1 MTRPGRSFPRHPRR
15 AGRRAAWRIAAC
27 IALCVVAPAR
37 ATIAP
42 SVPPAPAPGWRTTL
56 SEFGDARPGSALTR
70 FAYAD
75 PAPPRDGTLTLSNY
89 GEVSSYDSL
98 NPFLLRGN
106 AAPDVLNLAFETLM
120 QRSLD
125 EVGVQYPLLA
135 DRVALAPD
143 GLSATFHLDP
153 AARFSNGDRVT
164 ADDVR
169 YSFECLTNPATSP
182 VYSSRYALIRD
193 AVVVDAHTVRFE
205 FRRADRR
212 AALTAGDLYVFS
224 RNWGRTPDG
233 GTPRFD
239 QLATVE
245 PLASGPYVIASRASN
260 REIVYRRNPRYWGEN
275 LPARRGMFNFSTI
288 RFRLYS
294 DPYAPLQAFRAGEID
309 ALFEGSAEQW
319 THNYGGP
326 GFANGTLHKHEFPE
340 YGINGA
346 QGLIFNLRRA
356 KFQDVRVR
364 EAIGL
369 ALDYEWIN
377 RNMFYEQYTR
387 SRSYF
392 DGSEFAATGAP
403 GDAELALLEPL
414 RDAVPPVVFG
424 PLPPQPDTSSP
435 NGLRRNLARA
445 EALLASAGWQ
455 YRDGVLR
462 NASGAPL
469 TVELLDD
476 GSGMERILMI
486 VVRNLRRLG
495 VDARLRIMDQ
505 AVINERLKHFDFDM
519 TTVGYRPASIPG
531 AELARRFGS
540 AAARTPGSE
549 NYAGVASPAIDTLID
564 AVQRAPSESALVA
577 ATRALD
583 RVLLGEHIMVPEW
596 HITHARIA
604 WNARIAPPSSV
615 PRQYGWAD
623 WVIGWW
629 HPQAGAPLRNDGGRS

>member
-1 MTRPGRSFPRHPRR
+1 MARAGRSFPHRSRR
-15 AGRRAAWRIAAC
+15 TGRRAASRIAAC
-27 IALCVVAPAR
+27 IALCVVASAR
-37 ATIAP
+37 AAITPAAAT
-42 SVPPAPAPGWRTTL
+42 SPAPRWQTTL
-56 SEFGDARPGSALTR
+56 SEFGDARPAAALTR

-75 PAPPRDGTLTLSNY
+75 AAPPREGTLTLSNY
-89 GEVSSYDSL
+89 SEVSTYDSL

-106 AAPDVLNLAFETLM
+106 AAPDLLNLAFETLM

-125 EVGVQYPLLA
+125 EVGIQYPLLA

-153 AARFSNGDRVT
+153 AARFSNGAPVT

-169 YSFECLTNPATSP
+169 YAFECLTNPATSP

-224 RNWGRTPDG
+224 RNWGRTRG
-233 GTPRFD
+233 RGTLRFD

-260 REIVYRRNPRYWGEN
+260 REIVYRRNPRYWAAN
-275 LPARRGMFNFSTI
+275 LPVRRGMFNFSTI

-319 THNYGGP
+319 AHNYDGP
-326 GFANGTLHKHEFPE
+326 GFTNGTLYKREFPE
-340 YGINGA
+340 RGISGA

-356 KFQDVRVR
+356 KFRDVRVR

-377 RNMFYEQYTR
+377 RNMFYGQYTR

-392 DGSEFAATGAP
+392 DDSEFAATGAP
-403 GDAELALLEPL
+403 GAAELALLEPL
-414 RDAVPPVVFG
+414 RNTVPPAVFG
-424 PLPPQPDTSSP
+424 PLPPQPDTSAP
-435 NGLRRNLARA
+435 HGLRRNLARA
-445 EALLASAGWQ
+445 EALLASAGWR

-462 NASGAPL
+462 DASGAPL

-486 VVRNLRRLG
+486 VVRNLRLLG
-495 VDARLRIMDQ
+495 IDARLRIMDQ

-549 NYAGVASPAIDTLID
+549 NYAGVASPAVDALID
-564 AVQRAPSESALVA
+564 AVQRAQSESELVA

-629 HPQAGAPLRNDGGRS
+629 HPQAGTPLRSK

>member
-1 MTRPGRSFPRHPRR
+1 MTRLGCSFPHPPRR
-15 AGRRAAWRIAAC
+15 TGHGAASRIAAC
-27 IALCVVAPAR
+27 VALCVAASAQATVSPAA
-37 ATIAP
+37 AT
-42 SVPPAPAPGWRTTL
+42 SPAPRWQTTL
-56 SEFGDARPGSALTR
+56 SEFGDARPRAALTR

-75 PAPPRDGTLTLSNY
+75 AAPPREGTLTLANY
-89 GEVSSYDSL
+89 SEVSTYDSL

-106 AAPDVLNLAFETLM
+106 AAPDLLNLAFETLM

-153 AARFSNGDRVT
+153 AARFSNGDPVT

-169 YSFECLTNPATSP
+169 YAFECLTNPAASP
-182 VYSSRYALIRD
+182 AYSSRYALIRD
-193 AVVVDAHTVRFE
+193 VVVVDARTVRFA

-224 RNWGRTPDG
+224 RNWGRSPGHATL
-233 GTPRFD
+233 RFD

-260 REIVYRRNPRYWGEN
+260 REIVYRRNPRYWAAN
-275 LPARRGMFNFSTI
+275 LPVRRGMFNFSTI

-309 ALFEGSAEQW
+309 AMFEGSAEQW
-319 THNYGGP
+319 AHNYDGP
-326 GFANGTLHKHEFPE
+326 GFTNRTLYKREFPE
-340 YGINGA
+340 HGISGA

-356 KFQDVRVR
+356 KFRDARVR

-369 ALDYEWIN
+369 ALDYKWIN
-377 RNMFYEQYTR
+377 RNMFYGQYTR

-392 DGSEFAATGAP
+392 DDSAFAATGAP
-403 GDAELALLEPL
+403 GAAELALLEPL
-414 RDAVPPVVFG
+414 RDKVRPAVFG
-424 PLPPQPDTSSP
+424 PLPPQPDTSAP
-435 NGLRRNLARA
+435 HGLRRNLAKA
-445 EALLASAGWQ
+445 EALLASAGWR

-462 NASGAPL
+462 DASGAPL
-469 TVELLDD
+469 VVELLDD

-486 VVRNLRRLG
+486 VVRNLRLLG
-495 VDARLRIMDQ
+495 IDARLRIMDQ

-549 NYAGVASPAIDTLID
+549 NYAGVASPAVDALID
-564 AVQRAPSESALVA
+564 AVQHAQSETELVA

-583 RVLLGEHIMVPEW
+583 RVLLSEHIMVPEW
-596 HITHARIA
+596 HGTHTRIA
-604 WNARIAPPSSV
+604 WNARIAPPSNV
-615 PRQYGWAD
+615 PRQYDGAD

-629 HPQAGAPLRNDGGRS
+629 HPQAGAPLRSK

>member
-1 MTRPGRSFPRHPRR
+1 MARVGSSFPHRPRR
-15 AGRRAAWRIAAC
+15 TAHRATHRIAAC
-27 IALCVVAPAR
+27 VALCVVASAQ
-37 ATIAP
+37 AAIAP
-42 SVPPAPAPGWRTTL
+42 AAATSPAPRWQTTL
-56 SEFGDARPGSALTR
+56 SEFGDARPGAALTR

-75 PAPPRDGTLTLSNY
+75 AAPPREGTLTLSNY
-89 GEVSSYDSL
+89 SEVSTYDSL

-106 AAPDVLNLAFETLM
+106 AAPDLLNLAFETLM
-120 QRSLD
+120 QRGLD
-125 EVGVQYPLLA
+125 EVGIQYPLLA

-153 AARFSNGDRVT
+153 AARFSNGDPVT

-169 YSFECLTNPATSP
+169 YAFECLTNPATSP

-193 AVVVDAHTVRFE
+193 AVVVDSHTVRFE

-224 RNWGRTPDG
+224 RNWGRSPER
-233 GTPRFD
+233 GTLRFD

-260 REIVYRRNPRYWGEN
+260 REIVYRRNPRYWAAN
-275 LPARRGMFNFSTI
+275 LPVRRGMFNFSTI
-288 RFRLYS
+288 RFRLYN

-319 THNYGGP
+319 AHNYDGP
-326 GFANGTLHKHEFPE
+326 GFTNGTLYKREFPE
-340 YGINGA
+340 RGISGA

-356 KFQDVRVR
+356 KFRDVRVR

-377 RNMFYEQYTR
+377 RNMFYGQYTR

-392 DGSEFAATGAP
+392 DDSEFAATGSP
-403 GDAELALLEPL
+403 GAAELALLEPL
-414 RDAVPPVVFG
+414 RNTVPPAVFG
-424 PLPPQPDTSSP
+424 PLPPQPDTSGP
-435 NGLRRNLARA
+435 HGLRRNLARA
-445 EALLASAGWQ
+445 EALLASAGWR

-462 NASGAPL
+462 DASGAPL

-486 VVRNLRRLG
+486 VVRNLRLLG
-495 VDARLRIMDQ
+495 IDARLRIMDQ

-540 AAARTPGSE
+540 AAAHTPGSE
-549 NYAGVASPAIDTLID
+549 NYAGVASPAVDALID
-564 AVQRAPSESALVA
+564 AVQRAPSESERVA

-629 HPQAGAPLRNDGGRS
+629 HPQAGTPLRSK

>member
-1 MTRPGRSFPRHPRR
+1 MARVGSSFPHRPRR
-15 AGRRAAWRIAAC
+15 TAHRATHRIAAC
-27 IALCVVAPAR
+27 VALCVVASAQAAIAHAA
-37 ATIAP
+37 AT
-42 SVPPAPAPGWRTTL
+42 SPAPRWQTTL
-56 SEFGDARPGSALTR
+56 SEFGDARPGAALTR

-75 PAPPRDGTLTLSNY
+75 AAPPREGTLTLSNY
-89 GEVSSYDSL
+89 SEVSTYDSL

-106 AAPDVLNLAFETLM
+106 AAPDLLNLAFETLM
-120 QRSLD
+120 QRGLD
-125 EVGVQYPLLA
+125 EVGIQYPLLA

-153 AARFSNGDRVT
+153 AARFSNGDPVT

-169 YSFECLTNPATSP
+169 YAFECLTNPATSP

-193 AVVVDAHTVRFE
+193 AVVVDSHTVRFE

-224 RNWGRTPDG
+224 RNWGRSPER
-233 GTPRFD
+233 GTLRFD

-260 REIVYRRNPRYWGEN
+260 REIVYRRNPRYWAAN
-275 LPARRGMFNFSTI
+275 LPVRRGMFNFSTI
-288 RFRLYS
+288 RFRLYN

-319 THNYGGP
+319 AHNYDGP
-326 GFANGTLHKHEFPE
+326 GFTNGTLYKREFPE
-340 YGINGA
+340 RGISGA

-356 KFQDVRVR
+356 KFRDVRVR

-377 RNMFYEQYTR
+377 RNMFYGQYAR

-392 DGSEFAATGAP
+392 DDSEFAATGSP
-403 GDAELALLEPL
+403 GAAELALLEPL
-414 RDAVPPVVFG
+414 RNTVPPAVFG
-424 PLPPQPDTSSP
+424 PLPPQPDTSGP
-435 NGLRRNLARA
+435 HGLRRNLARA
-445 EALLASAGWQ
+445 EALLASAGWR

-462 NASGAPL
+462 DASGAPL

-486 VVRNLRRLG
+486 VVRNLRLLG
-495 VDARLRIMDQ
+495 IDARLRIMDQ

-540 AAARTPGSE
+540 AAAHTPGSE
-549 NYAGVASPAIDTLID
+549 NYAGVASPAVDALID
-564 AVQRAPSESALVA
+564 AVQRAPSESERVA

-583 RVLLGEHIMVPEW
+583 RVLLSEHIMVPEW

-629 HPQAGAPLRNDGGRS
+629 HPQAGTPLRSK